1 MFLLTNDLIKSIL
14 TLERKK
20 EDRKMKSVKTFKYDK
35 FIEAVIKKYGFE
47 GRQTLM
53 FVRLIESTNDSTR
66 VIMMYN
72 KLMQTK

>member
-1 MFLLTNDLIKSIL
+1 MFLLTNDLVKSIL
-14 TLERKK
+14 TLERYK
-20 EDRKMKSVKTFKYDK
+20 EDLKMKSVNTFKYDK

-47 GRQTLM
+47 SRQTLM
-53 FVRLIESTNDSTR
+53 FVRLVELTNDSTK

>member
-1 MFLLTNDLIKSIL
+1 
-14 TLERKK
+14 
-20 EDRKMKSVKTFKYDK
+20 MKSVKTFKYDK

-47 GRQTLM
+47 GRPTLM

>member
-1 MFLLTNDLIKSIL
+1 
-14 TLERKK
+14 
-20 EDRKMKSVKTFKYDK
+20 MKSVKTFKYDK

-53 FVRLIESTNDSTR
+53 FIRLIESTNDSTR

-72 KLMQTK
+72 KLMQIK